1 MLELLDSIIEA
12 CGGLGNTLL
21 ILVDVIALLNF
32 SKTVVLVQNL
42 WSALSTGFGLLPKLI
57 SMFGNLKAAWVLG
70 KEAGGGFYRH
80 VKKMQQVH

>member
-1 MLELLDSIIEA
+1 LLELLDSIIEA

-42 WSALSTGFGLLPKLI
+42 WSAA
-57 SMFGNLKAAWVLG
+57 LK
-70 KEAGGGFYRH
+70 F
-80 VKKMQQVH
+80 